1 MNSALS
7 GSLTVCEVVAA
18 IKSGRVLQFADI
30 PQHHMCERT
39 AIAWLDMAYELSLG
53 VEASFGEVP
62 LECRTTTFMMLAAKM
77 GCSVLAETTP
87 EQCSNYRGLAETS
100 ISAKYSAL
108 YDVDERFRDQKM
120 VNYAFACWPRDVYAI
135 AQLSPWVIE
144 IMSDDLLNK
153 SAHQDPLFAL
163 AVPPERLQEP
173 LCRYMS
179 LHIISDRM
187 GKYRPIREM
196 GRLDLLAIRVGE
208 GEWFYNYL
216 SGSKFSQ
223 HSSVLRPD
231 SLEHAVEVLDGLSS
245 RKHDEETIYMSYIM
259 SFPIEQVVP
268 AMKGSRL
275 KALLLEMYSKEAL
288 APFLKIDVGLKGV
301 MLEDALGL

>member
-1 MNSALS
+1 MSTGLS
-7 GSLTVCEVVAA
+7 DSLTLSEVVAA
-18 IKSGRVLQFADI
+18 IKAGRVLHFAEI
-30 PQHHMCERT
+30 PAHHMCERT
-39 AIAWLDMAYELSLG
+39 AIAWLDMAYELSMG

-62 LECRTTTFMMLAAKM
+62 LECRTATFMMLAAKM

-108 YDVDERFRDQKM
+108 YDLDCHFRDQKM
-120 VNYAFACWPRDVYAI
+120 VEFVFACWPRDVCAI
-135 AQLSPWVIE
+135 AQMCPWVIE
-144 IMSDDLLNK
+144 FISDDLLNK
-153 SAHQDPLFAL
+153 YAHQDPLFAL

-179 LHIISDRM
+179 LHIISDKMPR
-187 GKYRPIREM
+187 YRPIREM

-208 GEWFYNYL
+208 GDWFYNYRAN
-216 SGSKFSQ
+216 
-223 HSSVLRPD
+223 SVPRPA
-231 SLEHAVEVLDGLSS
+231 SLDQAVAVLGELSS
-245 RKHDEETIYMSYIM
+245 RKRDEETMYMSYIM

-275 KALLLEMYSKEAL
+275 KALLLEMYSMEAL
-288 APFLKIDVGLKGV
+288 APFLKGDVGLRGV
-301 MLEDALGL
+301 MLERALGL